1 MRGITNASGATPS
14 GSVGTSTLADSAVT
28 NKKIADA
35 AVTAD
40 KISYGALV
48 AIKNFSV
55 KNSEWTE
62 NSYGTYNKTVTIS
75 GIDPAKHIGLLFLTR
90 SAKIP
95 DVDTAWGFSSSLLDL
110 DNERMSCIFG
120 CKITAVDELTL
131 TAKEKP
137 SGTIYLTLAVMH
149 I

>member
-1 MRGITNASGATPS
+1 MRGITNASGGVPS
-14 GSVGTSTLADSAVT
+14 GSVGTSTLANSAVT

-55 KNSEWTE
+55 ENSEWTE

-75 GIDPAKHIGLLFLTR
+75 GIDPAKHIGFLMLQR
-90 SAKIP
+90 SIRIP
-95 DVDTAWGFSSSLLDL
+95 DVDTSWAFYPSTLDL
-110 DNERMSCIFG
+110 DNEKMSCIFG

-137 SGTIYLTLAVMH
+137 SGTIYLALAVMH

>member
-1 MRGITNASGATPS
+1 MRGITNASGGVPS

-55 KNSEWTE
+55 ENSEWTE

-75 GIDPAKHIGLLFLTR
+75 GIDPAKHIGFLMLQR
-90 SAKIP
+90 SIRIP
-95 DVDTAWGFSSSLLDL
+95 DVDTAWDFYPSMLDL
-110 DNERMSCIFG
+110 DNEKMSCIFG

-137 SGTIYLTLAVMH
+137 SGTIYLALAVMH